1 MQLGVPSLLVS
12 MKHQPFIGSFIT
24 PHARFDRAGKRYVG
38 AREDTPHIA
47 GLDSHQGPLALIEP
61 CSIELRCASMVPLI
75 D

>member
-1 MQLGVPSLLVS
+1 VQRGGRSLLVS

-24 PHARFDRAGKRYVG
+24 PHARFDRAGKQYV
-38 AREDTPHIA
+38 AREGTPHIA
-47 GLDSHQGPLALIEP
+47 GLDSHQGTLALIEP